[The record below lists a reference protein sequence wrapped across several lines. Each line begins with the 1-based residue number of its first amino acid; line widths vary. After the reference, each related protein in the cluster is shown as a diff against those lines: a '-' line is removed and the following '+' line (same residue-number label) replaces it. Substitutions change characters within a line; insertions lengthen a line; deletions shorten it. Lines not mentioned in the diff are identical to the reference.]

1 MKRFQNIDAKSV
13 KEAVGLLQKFHQQK
27 KVAAVVGG
35 GSEYLQLMKDHVVE
49 PDYLINLKS
58 IPGLDYVK
66 EERGGFRIGAL
77 AKLADIEEHPAVRE
91 KLLIL
96 SEAAGEAASPQIRNA
111 GTIAGNICQRPFCWY
126 FRSSNFNCLRKGGQ
140 LCYTVTGDGRF
151 HAILGGG
158 PSYIVHP
165 SDTAPAL
172 VALGAQIK
180 IAGPAGEKTIPLE
193 KFFVLPSVD
202 YKRENILNPGDI
214 VTEIYVPTQ
223 RSGSKGFYH
232 KVRERLAWDHAI
244 VSVATVVESSSDGVV
259 RNARVVLGGVAP
271 TPWREPK
278 AEEFL
283 RGKKLD
289 EANAKQAGEI
299 ALEGAKPL
307 KDNVYKVQMAK
318 DLIQRGLLASV

>member
-1 MKRFQNIDAKSV
+1 MKSFENIDAKSI
-13 KEAVGLLQKFHQQK
+13 KDAVSLLQKFQQQK
-27 KVAAVVGG
+27 KSAAVVGG
-35 GSEYLQLMKDHVVE
+35 GSEYLQLMKDRVVT
-49 PDYLINLKS
+49 PDYVINLKTIS
-58 IPGLDYVK
+58 GLNYIR

-77 AKLADIEEHPAVRE
+77 ATLAELEEHDAVKE

-111 GTIAGNICQRPFCWY
+111 GTIAGNLCQRPFCWY
-126 FRSSNFNCLRKGGQ
+126 FRSSNFNCLRKGGEV
-140 LCYTVTGDGRF
+140 CYTVTGDSRF

-172 VALGAQIK
+172 VALNAQVK
-180 IAGPAGEKTIPLE
+180 IAGPTGEKTIPLE

-202 YKRENILNPGDI
+202 FKRENILKPDEI
-214 VTEIYVPTQ
+214 VTEIYVPYPKY
-223 RSGSKGFYH
+223 GSKGFYH

-244 VSVATVVESSSDGVV
+244 VSVATVIESSNGVV
-259 RNARVVLGGVAP
+259 REARVVLGGVAP
-271 TPWREPK
+271 IPWRASK

-283 RGKKLD
+283 RSKKID
-289 EANAKQAGEI
+289 EQTAQQASEI

-307 KDNVYKVQMAK
+307 KDNVYKVGMSK
-318 DLIQRGLLASV
+318 SLIQRALLASV

>member
-1 MKRFQNIDAKSV
+1 MKSFENIDVKSV
-13 KEAVGLLQKFHQQK
+13 KEAVNLLQKFQQQK
-27 KVAAVVGG
+27 KTVAVVGG

-49 PDYLINLKS
+49 PDYLINLKT
-58 IPGLDYVK
+58 IPGLDYIK
-66 EERGGFRIGAL
+66 EERSAFRIGAL
-77 AKLADIEEHPAVRE
+77 AKLADIETHPEIQE

-96 SEAAGEAASPQIRNA
+96 SSAAGEAASPQIRNA
-111 GTIAGNICQRPFCWY
+111 GTIAGNLCQRPFCWY
-126 FRSSNFNCLRKGGQ
+126 FRSANFTCLRKGGQ
-140 LCYTVTGDGRF
+140 VCYTVTGDSRF
-151 HAILGGG
+151 HAILGAG

-180 IAGPAGEKTIPLE
+180 IAGPSGEKTIPLE

-202 YKRENILNPGDI
+202 YTRENILTGSEI
-214 VTEIYVPTQ
+214 VTEIIVPAPKP
-223 RSGSKGFYH
+223 GSKGFYY

-244 VSVATVVESSSDGVV
+244 VAVATIVESSGGAV
-259 RNARVVLGGVAP
+259 RDARVVMGGVAP
-271 TPWREPK
+271 IPWRAGK

-283 RGKKLD
+283 RGKAIN
-289 EANAKQAGEI
+289 EANAKRAGEI

-307 KDNVYKVQMAK
+307 KDNSYKIRIAQ

>member
-1 MKRFQNIDAKSV
+1 MKSFENIDAKSV
-13 KEAVGLLQKFHQQK
+13 KDAVGLLQKFHQQK
-27 KVAAVVGG
+27 KSAAVVGG
-35 GSEYLQLMKDHVVE
+35 GSEYLQLMKDRVVN
-49 PDYLINLKS
+49 PDYVVNLKT
-58 IPGLDYVK
+58 IPGLNYIK

-77 AKLADIEEHPAVRE
+77 ATLAEIEEHPSARE

-96 SEAAGEAASPQIRNA
+96 SDAAGEAASPQIRNA

-151 HAILGGG
+151 HAVLGGG

-172 VALGAQIK
+172 VALNAQIK
-180 IAGPAGEKTIPLE
+180 IAGPAGEKTMPLE

-202 YKRENILNPGDI
+202 FKRENILNPAEI
-214 VTEIYVPTQ
+214 VTEIYVPYPK
-223 RSGSKGFYH
+223 SGSKGFYH

-244 VSVATVVESSSDGVV
+244 VAVATVVQSSGGVV
-259 RNARVVLGGVAP
+259 TDARVVLGGVAP
-271 TPWREPK
+271 IPWRAPK

-283 RGKKLD
+283 RGKKID
-289 EANAKQAGEI
+289 EETAQKAGDI
-299 ALEGAKPL
+299 ALEGARPL
-307 KDNVYKVQMAK
+307 KDNVYKVGMAK
-318 DLIQRGLLASV
+318 SLVQRALLASV

>member
-1 MKRFQNIDAKSV
+1 MKSFENVDAKSV

-27 KVAAVVGG
+27 KSAAVVGG
-35 GSEYLQLMKDHVVE
+35 GSEYLQLMKDRVVN
-49 PDYLINLKS
+49 PDYVVNLKT
-58 IPGLDYVK
+58 IPGLNYIR

-77 AKLADIEEHPAVRE
+77 ATLAEIEEHPAVRE

-96 SEAAGEAASPQIRNA
+96 SDAAGEAASPQIRNA
-111 GTIAGNICQRPFCWY
+111 GTIAGNLCQRPFCWY

-151 HAILGGG
+151 HAVLGGG

-172 VALGAQIK
+172 VALNAQIK
-180 IAGPAGEKTIPLE
+180 IAGPAGEKTMPLE

-202 YKRENILNPGDI
+202 FKRENILSPPEI
-214 VTEIYVPTQ
+214 VTEIYVPYPK
-223 RSGSKGFYH
+223 SGSKGFYH

-244 VSVATVVESSSDGVV
+244 VAVATVVQSSGAVVSDS
-259 RNARVVLGGVAP
+259 RVVLGGVAP
-271 TPWREPK
+271 IPWRAPK

-289 EANAKQAGEI
+289 EGTAQKAGDI
-299 ALEGAKPL
+299 ALEGARPL
-307 KDNVYKVQMAK
+307 KDNIYKVAMAK
-318 DLIQRGLLASV
+318 SLVQRALLASV

>member
-1 MKRFQNIDAKSV
+1 MKSFENIDVKSV
-13 KEAVGLLQKFHQQK
+13 KEAVNLLQKFQQQK
-27 KVAAVVGG
+27 KTAAVVGG

-49 PDYLINLKS
+49 PDYLINLKT
-58 IPGLDYVK
+58 IPGLDYIK
-66 EERGGFRIGAL
+66 EERGAFRIGAL
-77 AKLADIEEHPAVRE
+77 TKLADIEMHPTIHE

-96 SEAAGEAASPQIRNA
+96 SSAAGEAASPQIRNA
-111 GTIAGNICQRPFCWY
+111 GTIAGNLCQRPFCWY
-126 FRSSNFNCLRKGGQ
+126 FRSANFTCLRKGGQ
-140 LCYTVTGDGRF
+140 VCYTVTGDSRF
-151 HAILGGG
+151 HAILGAG

-193 KFFVLPSVD
+193 KFFLLPSVD
-202 YKRENILNPGDI
+202 YKRENILTAGEI
-214 VTEIYVPTQ
+214 VTEIIVPAPK
-223 RSGSKGFYH
+223 SGSKGFYH

-244 VSVATVVESSSDGVV
+244 VAVATVVESSAGVV
-259 RNARVVLGGVAP
+259 SNAHVVMGGVAP
-271 TPWREPK
+271 IPWRAAK

-289 EANAKQAGEI
+289 EARARQAGEI

-307 KDNVYKVQMAK
+307 KDNSYKVKIAQ

>member
-1 MKRFQNIDAKSV
+1 MKKFENIDVKSV
-13 KEAVGLLQKFHQQK
+13 KEAVGLLQKFQQQK
-27 KVAAVVGG
+27 KSAAVVGG
-35 GSEYLQLMKDHVVE
+35 GSEYLQLMKDHVAE
-49 PDYLINLKS
+49 PDYLINLKT
-58 IPGLDYVK
+58 IPGLDAIK

-77 AKLADIEEHPAVRE
+77 AKLVDIEENAAIRE

-96 SEAAGEAASPQIRNA
+96 SEAAGVAASPQIRNA

-140 LCYTVTGDGRF
+140 VCYTVTGDGRF

-180 IAGPAGEKTIPLE
+180 IAGPAGEKTMPLE

-202 YKRENILNPGDI
+202 YKRENILNPADV
-214 VTEIYVPTQ
+214 VTEVFVPTP
-223 RSGSKGFYH
+223 RAGSKGFYH
-232 KVRERLAWDHAI
+232 KVRERQAWDHAI
-244 VSVATVVESSSDGVV
+244 AAVATVVESSGGVV
-259 RNARVVLGGVAP
+259 REARVVLGGVAP
-271 TPWREPK
+271 IPWRARK
-278 AEEFL
+278 SEEFL

-289 EANAKQAGEI
+289 EATATQAGEI
-299 ALEGAKPL
+299 AVEGAKPL
-307 KDNVYKVQMAK
+307 KDNIYKVKMAQ
-318 DLIQRGLLASV
+318 DLVQRGLLASV

>member
-1 MKRFQNIDAKSV
+1 MKSFQNIDVKSV

-49 PDYLINLKS
+49 PDYLINLKT

-77 AKLADIEEHPAVRE
+77 AKLVEIEEHPAIRE

-96 SEAAGEAASPQIRNA
+96 STAAGEAASPQIRNA

-126 FRSSNFNCLRKGGQ
+126 FRSSNFTCLRKGGQ
-140 LCYTVTGDGRF
+140 VCYTVTGDGRF
-151 HAILGGG
+151 HAILGSG

-180 IAGPAGEKTIPLE
+180 IVGPAGERNIPLE

-202 YKRENILNPGDI
+202 YKRENILNPGDV
-214 VTEIYVPTQ
+214 VTEIYIPTP
-223 RSGSKGFYH
+223 RSGSKGFYY

-244 VSVATVVESSSDGVV
+244 VSVATIVENNGGVV
-259 RNARVVLGGVAP
+259 RDARVVMGGVAP
-271 TPWREPK
+271 IPWRAPK
-278 AEEFL
+278 TEEFL

-289 EANAKQAGEI
+289 EANAKQASEI

>member
-1 MKRFQNIDAKSV
+1 MKTFENIDVKSV
-13 KEAVGLLQKFHQQK
+13 KEAVGLLQKFQQQK
-27 KVAAVVGG
+27 KTAAVVGG

-49 PDYLINLKS
+49 PDYLINLKT
-58 IPGLDYVK
+58 IPGLDHIK

-77 AKLADIEEHPAVRE
+77 AKLADIEDHPAVKE

-96 SEAAGEAASPQIRNA
+96 SEAAGVAASPQIRNA

-126 FRSSNFNCLRKGGQ
+126 FRSANFTCLRKGGQ
-140 LCYTVTGDGRF
+140 VCYTVTGDGRF

-180 IAGPAGEKTIPLE
+180 IAGPAGEKTLPLE
-193 KFFVLPSVD
+193 KFFVLPAAD
-202 YKRENILNPGDI
+202 YKRENVLSPGEI
-214 VTEIYVPTQ
+214 VTEIYVPTPKP
-223 RSGSKGFYH
+223 GSKGFYH

-244 VSVATVVESSSDGVV
+244 VALATVVESSGGMV
-259 RNARVVLGGVAP
+259 RDARVVLGGVAP
-271 TPWREPK
+271 IPWRARK
-278 AEEFL
+278 SEEFL

-289 EANAKQAGEI
+289 EGIATQAGEI
-299 ALEGAKPL
+299 AVEGAKPL
-307 KDNVYKVQMAK
+307 KDNIYKVKMAQ
-318 DLIQRGLLASV
+318 DLVQRGLLASV

>member
-1 MKRFQNIDAKSV
+1 MKSFENIDVKSV
-13 KEAVGLLQKFHQQK
+13 REAVGLLQKFQQQK

-49 PDYLINLKS
+49 PDYLINLKT
-58 IPGLDYVK
+58 IPNLDYIK
-66 EERGGFRIGAL
+66 EEGGGFRMGAL
-77 AKLADIEEHPAVRE
+77 AKLADIETHPAIRE

-96 SEAAGEAASPQIRNA
+96 SDAAGEAASPQIRNA
-111 GTIAGNICQRPFCWY
+111 GTIAGNLCQRPFCWY
-126 FRSSNFNCLRKGGQ
+126 FRSSNFTCLRKGGQ
-140 LCYTVTGDGRF
+140 VCYTVTGDSRF
-151 HAILGGG
+151 HAILGAG

-180 IAGPAGEKTIPLE
+180 IAGPAGERTMPLE

-202 YKRENILNPGDI
+202 YKHENVLAPGEI
-214 VTEIYVPTQ
+214 VTEIVVPTPK
-223 RSGSKGFYH
+223 SGSKGFYH

-244 VSVATVVESSSDGVV
+244 VSVATVVESSTGVV
-259 RNARVVLGGVAP
+259 RNARVVMGGVAP
-271 TPWREPK
+271 IPWRVPK

-289 EANAKQAGEI
+289 ESIARQAGEI

-307 KDNVYKVQMAK
+307 KDNGYKVKIAQ

>member
-1 MKRFQNIDAKSV
+1 MKSFENIDAKSI
-13 KEAVGLLQKFHQQK
+13 KDAVSLLQKFQQQK
-27 KVAAVVGG
+27 KSAAVVGG
-35 GSEYLQLMKDHVVE
+35 GSEYLQLMKDRVVT
-49 PDYLINLKS
+49 PDYVINLKTIS
-58 IPGLDYVK
+58 GLNYVR

-77 AKLADIEEHPAVRE
+77 ATLAELEEHDAVKE

-111 GTIAGNICQRPFCWY
+111 GTIAGNLCQRPFCWY
-126 FRSSNFNCLRKGGQ
+126 FRSSNFNCLRKGGEI
-140 LCYTVTGDGRF
+140 CYTVTGDSRF

-172 VALGAQIK
+172 VALNAQVK
-180 IAGPAGEKTIPLE
+180 IAGPTGEKTIPLE

-202 YKRENILNPGDI
+202 FKRENILKPAEI
-214 VTEIYVPTQ
+214 VTEIDVPYPK
-223 RSGSKGFYH
+223 SGSKGYYH

-244 VSVATVVESSSDGVV
+244 VSVATVIESSNGVV
-259 RNARVVLGGVAP
+259 REARVVLGGVAP
-271 TPWREPK
+271 IPWRASK

-283 RGKKLD
+283 RSKKID
-289 EANAKQAGEI
+289 EETAQQASEI

-307 KDNVYKVQMAK
+307 KDNVYKVGMSK
-318 DLIQRGLLASV
+318 SLIQRALLASV

>member
-1 MKRFQNIDAKSV
+1 MKSFQNIDVKSV
-13 KEAVGLLQKFHQQK
+13 KEAVGLLQKFQQQK
-27 KVAAVVGG
+27 KVAAVIGG

-49 PDYLINLKS
+49 PDYVINLKT
-58 IPGLDYVK
+58 IPGLDYIK

-96 SEAAGEAASPQIRNA
+96 SDAAGEAASPQIRNA

-126 FRSSNFNCLRKGGQ
+126 FRSSNFTCLRKGGQ

-193 KFFVLPSVD
+193 KFFLLPSVD
-202 YKRENILNPGDI
+202 YKRENVLNPGEI
-214 VTEIYVPTQ
+214 V
-223 RSGSKGFYH
+223 
-232 KVRERLAWDHAI
+232 
-244 VSVATVVESSSDGVV
+244 
-259 RNARVVLGGVAP
+259 
-271 TPWREPK
+271 
-278 AEEFL
+278 
-283 RGKKLD
+283 
-289 EANAKQAGEI
+289 
-299 ALEGAKPL
+299 
-307 KDNVYKVQMAK
+307 
-318 DLIQRGLLASV
+318 DLIAFLKACR